1 MICQLYAAVVVRCDM
16 KNLKQLLLSIVILI
30 ATTAAGA
37 RAQTQGALT
46 ANAGATYQ
54 KADKELNRVYQKIL
68 KEYASQPLFI
78 KKFKAAQRLWVQL
91 RDAELA
97 ARYPQSGSYGS
108 AGPMCENIYLE
119 DLTKQRTKFLRQW
132 LDGIPEGDVCNGSV
146 KVAK

>member
-1 MICQLYAAVVVRCDM
+1 MNNIN
-16 KNLKQLLLSIVILI
+16 KLLLAIVIMI

-46 ANAGATYQ
+46 ANAGAAYQ

-78 KKFKAAQRLWVQL
+78 KKFKVAQRLWVQL

-97 ARYPQSGSYGS
+97 ARYPARGSYGS

-119 DLTKQRTKFLRQW
+119 DLTKQRTKFLKQW
-132 LDGIPEGDVCNGSV
+132 LDGIPEGDVCTGSV
-146 KVAK
+146 KVKR